1 MVRTERVNGNRTS
14 KKAVHVG
21 AQSKGPGHIIG
32 STPVNDPAGEQSW
45 KRLFVM
51 LEHEMR
57 TPLAAALMQ
66 LSVVELAMRSGG
78 PSLERAQGMLY
89 GARRQIVGLLQILR
103 RMMEIQTQG
112 QIDLHRET
120 VDLARLATDLVERAR
135 STNRTTW
142 SRVEIASAEAVVGS
156 WDPSALEQILQN
168 LLSNALKFSKGAP
181 VKLTV
186 SATRGGGA
194 RIEVQDHGIG
204 IAAQDQ
210 ERIFGLF
217 QRTDCAQAIAGQ
229 GIGLWVVHRLVQAH
243 NGRIEI
249 RSEEGAGAT
258 FVVWLPGPSKRA
270 PARAPEPD
278 AARFP
283 ARSSLRPRSSARRT
297 GDWTAASLPDAV

>member
-1 MVRTERVNGNRTS
+1 MVRTERLNGNRPDKNRKT
-14 KKAVHVG
+14 VHVG
-21 AQSKGPGHIIG
+21 SQSRVVGGLGGG
-32 STPVNDPAGEQSW
+32 SPANDASGEQSW

-66 LSVVELAMRSGG
+66 LSVVELAMRTGG
-78 PSLERAQGMLY
+78 PSLERAQGMLC

-120 VDLARLATDLVERAR
+120 VDLSRLATDLVDRAR
-135 STNRTTW
+135 AANPSTW
-142 SRVEIASAEAVVGS
+142 ARVEMLPGEPVVGS
-156 WDPSALEQILQN
+156 WDPSAIEQILQN
-168 LLSNALKFSKGAP
+168 LLSNALKFSKGTP
-181 VKLTV
+181 VKLGV
-186 SATRGGGA
+186 SASRGGGA
-194 RIEVQDHGIG
+194 RLEVRDQGIG
-204 IAAQDQ
+204 IAPQDQ

-243 NGRIEI
+243 GGRIEI

-258 FVVWLPGPSKRA
+258 FVVWLPGPAKGAHGRG
-270 PARAPEPD
+270 P
-278 AARFP
+278 ARFP
-283 ARSSLRPRSSARRT
+283 ARSGLGSRPAARRT
-297 GDWTAASLPDAV
+297 DDWSAASLPDGV